1 MWVRIAIARQHARPR
16 LAWRAPAATTGLG
29 PAICSRPLPGVV
41 ACDITPMA
49 RVAAASMIFD
59 F

>member
-49 RVAAASMIFD
+49 GRGGQYDI
-59 F
+59 

>member
-16 LAWRAPAATTGLG
+16 LAGASCDDRTR

-49 RVAAASMIFD
+49 RVAAASMIVD